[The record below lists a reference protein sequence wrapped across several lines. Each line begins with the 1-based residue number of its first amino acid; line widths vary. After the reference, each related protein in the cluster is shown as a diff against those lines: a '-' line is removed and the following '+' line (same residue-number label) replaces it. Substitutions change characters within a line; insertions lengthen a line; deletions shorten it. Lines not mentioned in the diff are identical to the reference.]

1 MSSAWHAEGLHCAE
15 AVGLSLRSYE
25 AQERLRS
32 DAAQRQRNATVSTA
46 MWRWI
51 LAMTAVAEDL
61 PKITHSK
68 LGSTQ
73 CPGHCGC
80 GVCDAKEAQLPFGR
94 QDASDM

>member
-1 MSSAWHAEGLHCAE
+1 
-15 AVGLSLRSYE
+15 
-25 AQERLRS
+25 
-32 DAAQRQRNATVSTA
+32 
-46 MWRWI
+46 
-51 LAMTAVAEDL
+51 MTAVAEDL